1 MVIFNSY
8 VKLPEGMMCFYDH
21 VLGDPFLSNHSGSP
35 QNSPGTAGTGGKLQ
49 CICRDFSGP
58 RLKCE
63 ATIIDLKCGTDR
75 GQNRDIFS
83 GQICRLETW
92 QHLATIM
99 CFQVGQTNFQH

>member
-1 MVIFNSY
+1 
-8 VKLPEGMMCFYDH
+8 MCFYDH